1 MFIDMN
7 FRVEFEDEKKFV
19 FHILPYTNLNPDL
32 YIQHQI
38 NNIIHSKYI

>member
-19 FHILPYTNLNPDL
+19 FHILPSLLHKFKPGSL
-32 YIQHQI
+32 YSTSNQQY
-38 NNIIHSKYI
+38 NT